1 MALRPPA
8 AGCAR
13 QSRPSGH
20 RCAASARA
28 DPPVFPGWTP
38 VIDFPVC
45 LAGRCPSSAR
55 VARSARTLDALC
67 APRQGPL
74 PPARAVDVRRPPA
87 WADAFAWAKGQT
99 PLPRRFACGV
109 RGRCPPPFYRGL
121 GAPAVGVRRRATN
134 GGSPDSSPRARRGLA
149 ERPPPASPVPRLAT
163 MPPHGFT
170 QLKQNVSE
178 RLSLATRYT
187 QRERS
192 ALADGMH
199 PRGPGAAHRSTG
211 GHVAREGRES

>member
-121 GAPAVGVRRRATN
+121 GAPAVGIRRRATN

-149 ERPPPASPVPRLAT
+149 GRPPPAFAGPPPGHDAT
-163 MPPHGFT
+163 L
-170 QLKQNVSE
+170 QVCQSE
-178 RLSLATRYT
+178 TKCFRKTFTRYT
-187 QRERS
+187 
-192 ALADGMH
+192 LH
-199 PRGPGAAHRSTG
+199 AARKKRTC
-211 GHVAREGRES
+211 